1 MKLFL
6 TSISECLSSIESF
19 KNLINEHTRLVILP
33 ISYDKRYINCAEDV
47 YNHFDRC
54 VHNPKSIYWK
64 IARPFIDSGILSEN
78 ICVINPYTDP
88 MKYVKHR
95 LTAPNTIV
103 YLPGGFPENI
113 VKNIKKFRLSSI
125 IKQVPILVGESAG
138 SMAPFSSF
146 FVYKDQD
153 YKRYKSYLGL
163 SLIRK
168 RMTFIPHYDIS
179 NKNIQKA
186 CLRYSKTHLFHD
198 IYLVEDGGYILFD
211 TESNKILEMNKAH
224 KFK

>member
-6 TSISECLSSIESF
+6 TSVSSCLSSIESF
-19 KNLINEHTRLVILP
+19 KSLINEHTRLVILP
-33 ISYDKRYINCAEDV
+33 ISHHKDYITCAEDI
-47 YNHFDRC
+47 YNRYDRC
-54 VHNPKSIYWK
+54 PHNSESIYWRT
-64 IARPFIDSGILSEN
+64 ARPFIDSGILPEN
-78 ICVINPYTDP
+78 ICVINPYEDP
-88 MKYVKHR
+88 MKYVKYR

-125 IKQVPILVGESAG
+125 IKQIPVLVGESAG

-146 FVYKDQD
+146 FVYKDND

-168 RMTFIPHYDIS
+168 RMTVIPHYEVS
-179 NKNIQKA
+179 NKNIAKA

-198 IYLVEDGGYILFD
+198 IYLIEDGGYIVFD
-211 TESNKILEMNKAH
+211 TEENKMLETH
-224 KFK
+224 KVHKYK